1 MAMQFERPTTMV
13 HIRFQGRSYQLEAAQ
28 LDISALSSDQEIR
41 QALAQYFEVPVA
53 KLAAYVIERHENGN
67 MTVRPEAVFG

>member
-1 MAMQFERPTTMV
+1 MAMQFEHPTPMV

-41 QALAQYFEVPVA
+41 QALAQYFEVSA
-53 KLAAYVIERHENGN
+53 GKLSAYVIERHENGN